1 MEKEGLLESYEA
13 TGDEQTFAEA
23 RRLYEQALA
32 EGADAQALAG
42 YGYLL
47 QCHGSF
53 SLRQAVAQYE
63 RAIELDPGADKPHY
77 QLIGARAMLGEPE
90 RAIDLYRKRLAA
102 APAEIREYRFLANAY
117 IATRQFEEAGGV
129 VDTGLELAPDD
140 PTLIECRGDVR
151 AGTGDPAGALADW
164 RRALELNPENLS
176 PVYSSAFLLEREGRL
191 PEAVEAWR
199 FIIERCDERG
209 WELTAAWP
217 TSELAR
223 LQGRQTGGA
232 PLA

>member
-1 MEKEGLLESYEA
+1 MEKEELLEHYEA

-23 RRLYEQALA
+23 RRQYEQALA
-32 EGADAQALAG
+32 QGTDAQTLTG

-53 SLRQAVAQYE
+53 SLREAVAQYE
-63 RAIELDPGADKPHY
+63 RAIELDPSADKPHY
-77 QLIGARAMLGEPE
+77 QLIGAHAMLGEPE
-90 RAIDLYRKRLAA
+90 RAIELYRKRLAA
-102 APAEIREYRFLANAY
+102 APAEIREYRFLASAHL
-117 IATRQFEEAGGV
+117 AGRQYEEAGAV

-140 PTLIECRGDVR
+140 PMLIECRGAVR
-151 AGTGDPAGALADW
+151 AGAGDAKGALADW

-191 PEAVEAWR
+191 NEAVEAWR
-199 FIIERCDERG
+199 YIIARCDERG

-217 TSELAR
+217 SSELAR
-223 LQGRQTGGA
+223 LQDR
-232 PLA
+232 LADGEA